1 MLWFSMLLQ
10 GVSLAWAAGRDS
22 HWTYE
27 GAHGQQHWEDSYPD
41 CGRKAQS
48 PINIQMESAQ
58 YDPSLPPVELEGY
71 HGPGSENLTL
81 ENNGHTVQMSLPQRM
96 RLHGL
101 PRVYSA
107 VQLHLHWGSQ
117 RHTGGSEHLVDDR
130 AFPAEVHVVHFNS
143 DKYANLDE
151 AKDQADGLAVLGIFL
166 EVGNSENPAYNHIL
180 DNLEDVEHADQEIS
194 LLPFNIRDLL
204 PAHLGHYFR
213 YNGSLTTPPCY
224 QSVLWTVFHQAVPI
238 SATQLER
245 LQKSLYSTEDETPQL
260 PLVDNF
266 RRPQDVNG
274 RPVLSS
280 FPAGPS
286 GYSAGKIV
294 AIIFGVVLGC
304 LTLFLAGWIMAKRI
318 R

>member
-1 MLWFSMLLQ
+1 M
-10 GVSLAWAAGRDS
+10 GSLPLVLS
-22 HWTYE
+22 VP

-130 AFPAEVHVVHFNS
+130 AFPAEPQNW
-143 DKYANLDE
+143 
-151 AKDQADGLAVLGIFL
+151 DGSSLAGTFRLATRELRLQPIT
-166 EVGNSENPAYNHIL
+166 L

-238 SATQLER
+238 SATQAR
-245 LQKSLYSTEDETPQL
+245 
-260 PLVDNF
+260 
-266 RRPQDVNG
+266 
-274 RPVLSS
+274 
-280 FPAGPS
+280 PS

-318 R
+318 REKTMQDQKGVVFKSSLPRPATD